1 MQADEI
7 RTVKVNWPTNVVSDA
22 LTMLCSLI
30 PQPGTS
36 VSGLIPRNPTL
47 RARDGHLIRGTLKL
61 QYFYDEAGYVSFG
74 VGVMQDF
81 APVVPEEERSAVS
94 HWVALGNA
102 LEELRGLVRNE
113 TT

>member
-1 MQADEI
+1 M
-7 RTVKVNWPTNVVSDA
+7 
-22 LTMLCSLI
+22 
-30 PQPGTS
+30 
-36 VSGLIPRNPTL
+36 SGLIPRNPTL